1 MLWHIS
7 MLPVLLALAT
17 LEEVVF
23 RSGIQESLLRKG
35 VKQGAWRRRLGPI
48 SMPNFL
54 TALLFVVANAML
66 RSWAIAAFA
75 IPEALALGWL
85 YERYRRLWPCI
96 AAHAAVSTLWLLLA
110 PWFGF
115 LQTFF

>member
-1 MLWHIS
+1 MFWHIS
-7 MLPVLLALAT
+7 MLPVLLALAA
-17 LEEVVF
+17 LEEVIF
-23 RSGIQESLLRKG
+23 RSGIQESLLLKG
-35 VKQGAWRRRLGPI
+35 IKQEAWRRRIGPI
-48 SMPNFL
+48 SLSNFL
-54 TALLFVVANAML
+54 TALLFVMANGML

-75 IPEALALGWL
+75 FPEALALGWL

-96 AAHAAVSTLWLLLA
+96 AAHAVVNTLWLLLA